1 VPLEEEEEEEEASNS
16 DRSNTD
22 RCIFPHK
29 TRKRRSFKKKRSK
42 DKAHENHQSQRHK
55 RISTCLLDA
64 MIDQSSDQSNNSGK
78 VLEA

>member
-29 TRKRRSFKKKRSK
+29 TRKRRSFKKKEAKTRLTK
-42 DKAHENHQSQRHK
+42 TTNHSD
-55 RISTCLLDA
+55 ISVYRLVCLT
-64 MIDQSSDQSNNSGK
+64 Q
-78 VLEA
+78 